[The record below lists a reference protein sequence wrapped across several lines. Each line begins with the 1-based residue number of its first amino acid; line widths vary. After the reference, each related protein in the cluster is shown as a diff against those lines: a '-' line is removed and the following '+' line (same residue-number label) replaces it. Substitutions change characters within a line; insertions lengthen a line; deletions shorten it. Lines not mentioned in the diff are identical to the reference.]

1 MIIKQLSKKE
11 IIRISEIDRTE
22 KIKLLYK
29 YNKGKLET
37 EIVDIDVP
45 HWDHPDWR
53 HDEKLIKDLSDDL
66 DKGGVLFGAFE
77 ESKLVGMSVV
87 GNKLRGENSDMLQL
101 VTMHVSN
108 NYRRKGIGTK
118 LLEECK
124 KIARKRGAKL
134 LYISATPSE
143 SAIGFYLSHGSKL
156 AEKVDKELYALE
168 PEDIHFIMDLY

>member
-1 MIIKQLSKKE
+1 MMIKQLDKTE

-37 EIVDIDVP
+37 ELVDIDVP
-45 HWDHPDWR
+45 RWDHPDWC
-53 HDEKLIKDLSDDL
+53 HDEKLIKDLSDNL
-66 DKGGVLFGAFE
+66 ERGAVLFGAFKAN
-77 ESKLVGMSVV
+77 KLVGMAVI
-87 GNKLRGENSDMLQL
+87 GYELRGENSDMLQL

-124 KIARKRGAKL
+124 KIARKRGAKR
-134 LYISATPSE
+134 LYISSTPSE
-143 SAIGFYLSHGSKL
+143 SAVGFYLSYGSKL
-156 AEKVDKELYALE
+156 ADRVDTELYALE
-168 PEDIHFIMDLY
+168 PEDIHFVMDLY